1 MTNSKIAELFIV
13 EAEELITELEGGLIS
28 LEENPDNAEQ
38 INTIFRAAHTIKG
51 SAGISGFP
59 EVVNFAHILENVLEQ
74 VRNGTSPANPRLIGS
89 CLKAVD
95 ILKTMLSLI
104 QQRLPIVKIDGYNE
118 VVAGLKKLIIVPSG
132 SPGAVTAAQ
141 STKNNAGSTAQR
153 RVYQIV
159 FKLDKYA
166 FFTGQDPAMLIAE
179 LADIGKQLQ
188 VTADIGTLP
197 AFDALAPTELY
208 ISYRILLETTAP
220 MASIENVFLFVED
233 TAKIDIADI
242 TAHYRD
248 GANLL
253 DADKKIG
260 EMLIEA
266 GHLEPQALADALAA
280 QSPVG
285 EILVGQGKTS
295 KKAVEDAL
303 ARQKNAREV
312 QSRSSI
318 RVDTEKLDRLV
329 NLVGE
334 LVTGVAQVTQLTHT
348 YFAEKFGTSENDEMV
363 SVVEFLDQVSRD
375 LQEQVMVV
383 RMVPVEATFT
393 RFRRVVRDL
402 AEELGKEVHLEMSG
416 IETELDKN
424 VIEKL
429 VDPLKHLIR
438 NAIDH
443 GIEAPEKRVAMG
455 KPRAGTLHLTAKQ
468 REGNI
473 LIEVEDDGQGIHGD
487 KIRSKAVQKGLIA
500 ADTPLAPKDV
510 YALLF
515 EPGFSTAEAVTDV
528 SGRGVGMDVVRRNI
542 EALRGTI
549 EIISEKGLGTRF
561 CIRLPLTLAII
572 EGMNVKVGKETL
584 TIPLLS
590 IIEQMRPGPADLK
603 TIEGKGELISVRGE
617 VLPLIRLHQ
626 LFQFDAA
633 QTNPCDALVIIMEC
647 DGGKYGL
654 MVDDVLGQQQAVIK
668 SLDKNFTHV
677 DGVSGATI
685 LGDGSVSLIL
695 DPHRI
700 EQMATRINT
709 GASA

>member
-1 MTNSKIAELFIV
+1 MTHSKIAELFIV
-13 EAEELITELEGGLIS
+13 EAEELITDLENGLIS
-28 LEENPDNAEQ
+28 LEENPDNTEQ

-59 EVVNFAHILENVLEQ
+59 EVVTFAHILENVLEQ
-74 VRNGTSPANPRLIGS
+74 VRNGTSKANPQLIGS
-89 CLKAVD
+89 CLKSVD

-104 QQRLPIVKIDGYNE
+104 QQRLPIIKIDGYNE
-118 VVAGLKKLIIVPSG
+118 TVKALKALITTPSILPR
-132 SPGAVTAAQ
+132 SAEADAEKRK
-141 STKNNAGSTAQR
+141 TKGSTAQR

-159 FKLDKYA
+159 FKLDKGA

-179 LADIGKQLQ
+179 LGDIGKLLL
-188 VTADIGTLP
+188 VTADVGALP
-197 AFDALAPTELY
+197 SFDALTPTDMY
-208 ISYRILLETTAP
+208 IAYRILLETHEP
-220 MASIENVFLFVED
+220 LSSIENIFLFVED
-233 TAKIDIADI
+233 TAKIEITDI
-242 TAHYRD
+242 TVNYRD
-248 GANLL
+248 GTNLL

-260 EMLIEA
+260 ELLMEA
-266 GHLEPQALADALAA
+266 GHLKPDALADALAT
-280 QSPVG
+280 QKPVG
-285 EILVGQGKTS
+285 EILIGQGKTS
-295 KKAVEDAL
+295 KKAVDDAL
-303 ARQKNAREV
+303 ARQQNAREV

-402 AEELGKEVHLEMSG
+402 AEELGKEVHMEMSG

-443 GIEAPEKRVAMG
+443 GIEPPEKRLAVG
-455 KPRAGTLHLTAKQ
+455 KPRAGTVHLTAKQ

-473 LIEVEDDGQGIHGD
+473 LIEVEDDGQGID
-487 KIRSKAVQKGLIA
+487 REKIQQKAIQKGLISADA
-500 ADTPLAPKDV
+500 ALAPKDIH
-510 YALLF
+510 ALLF
-515 EPGFSTAEAVTDV
+515 EPGFSTAESVTDV

-542 EALRGTI
+542 DALRGTI
-549 EIISEKGLGTRF
+549 DIVSEKGLGTRF

-590 IIEQMRPGPADLK
+590 IVEQMRPGPADLK
-603 TIEGKGELISVRGE
+603 TVEGKGELITVRGE

-626 LFQFDAA
+626 LFQFEAA

-647 DGGKYGL
+647 DAGKYGL

-677 DGVSGATI
+677 EGVSGATI